1 MRSTKR
7 RTDRPEKLGF
17 KERKMADTVKE
28 MSCISTGL
36 QVDLFFVFLLYIQII
51 LFFPPHGE
59 HG

>member
-36 QVDLFFVFLLYIQII
+36 QVDLFLSFYFTYK
-51 LFFPPHGE
+51 
-59 HG
+59 